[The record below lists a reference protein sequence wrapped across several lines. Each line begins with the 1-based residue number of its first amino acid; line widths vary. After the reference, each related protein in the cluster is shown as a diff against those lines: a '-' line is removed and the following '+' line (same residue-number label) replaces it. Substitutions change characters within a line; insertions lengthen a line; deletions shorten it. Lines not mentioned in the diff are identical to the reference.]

1 MRSMTP
7 NDARALAP
15 LDQKIGRTMRPL
27 AEDWECDA
35 SNATWVV
42 DRLERL
48 GLAERRAVTG
58 DRRIRHVVLTA
69 KGRKTRADLMREY
82 HAPPADL
89 LELDRDTLRPSTML
103 WHSCRLGARA
113 GARFEQPPLAR
124 FRIASFTK
132 KVHEGVDPLG
142 HLRDHCRHC
151 SAIVE
156 RFVRDGGL
164 FAVAAKPA
172 HRDDTVFSINSLRS
186 RSPRTDAHEFFR
198 VIWRVVAT
206 AAFGVDAW
214 PRAHSPA
221 RSLKRA
227 PSSTASAAPNRS
239 PAEKT
244 PAGPSFVA
252 K

>member
-89 LELDRDTLRPSTML
+89 LELDRDHLEALNDAMAQLPLGRPSRSAVRTT
-103 WHSCRLGARA
+103 SAR
-113 GARFEQPPLAR
+113 P
-124 FRIASFTK
+124 
-132 KVHEGVDPLG
+132 V
-142 HLRDHCRHC
+142 
-151 SAIVE
+151 
-156 RFVRDGGL
+156 
-164 FAVAAKPA
+164 
-172 HRDDTVFSINSLRS
+172 
-186 RSPRTDAHEFFR
+186 
-198 VIWRVVAT
+198 
-206 AAFGVDAW
+206 
-214 PRAHSPA
+214 
-221 RSLKRA
+221 
-227 PSSTASAAPNRS
+227 
-239 PAEKT
+239 
-244 PAGPSFVA
+244 
-252 K
+252 